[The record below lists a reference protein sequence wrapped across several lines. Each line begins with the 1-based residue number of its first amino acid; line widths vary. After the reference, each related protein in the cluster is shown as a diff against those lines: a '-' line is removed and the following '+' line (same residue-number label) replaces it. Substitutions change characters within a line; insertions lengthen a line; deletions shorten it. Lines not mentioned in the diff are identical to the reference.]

1 MLNNPAKSTQMQVLK
16 KDGLLLQ
23 NFLDYAQKTR
33 FISTKPWLFIGL
45 NRHLLPH
52 TPSNA
57 CARPLAGASYQQ

>member
-33 FISTKPWLFIGL
+33 FISAKPWLFIGL
-45 NRHLLPH
+45 NRHLLPY
-52 TPSNA
+52 TT
-57 CARPLAGASYQQ
+57 